1 MATANSGPG
10 SWYLQRLAMRD
21 AVQLGAIEAVDVAD
35 IAMTCGT
42 NRAIDTQ
49 KAAIFMVAS
58 VSSGNECVQNWE
70 KY

>member
-1 MATANSGPG
+1 
-10 SWYLQRLAMRD
+10 MRD
-21 AVQLGAIEAVDVAD
+21 AVQLGAVEAVDVAD